1 MQHFI
6 ARVCLLGIVLLLG
19 NGCSLPLLRP
29 AQPPAGS
36 CTLNLDA
43 TISDEQ
49 AIRAVLAA
57 EGDLVVK
64 QDIDRLMALW
74 VNGSFVADA
83 NNTPTN
89 QDDDELWRNKD
100 AIRHRYVRIVFPGA
114 PTASKPADMV
124 IAIDGAQAVI
134 TSTTHIGNEI
144 SPAGD
149 RWEVVKIDGCWQ
161 IKSLTFNLEP
171 DKKK

>member
-1 MQHFI
+1 MQHFLT
-6 ARVCLLGIVLLLG
+6 RVFLIGVILLVS

-29 AQPPAGS
+29 AQPPTGS
-36 CTLNLDA
+36 CTLNLP
-43 TISDEQ
+43 TTTSDED
-49 AIRAVLAA
+49 AIRAVLTA
-57 EGDLVVK
+57 EGVLVVK
-64 QDIDRLMALW
+64 QDINGLMALW
-74 VNGSFVADA
+74 ADESFVADA
-83 NNTPTN
+83 NNTPAT

-114 PTASKPADMV
+114 PTASKPMD
-124 IAIDGAQAVI
+124 IIITLDGAQAVI

-149 RWEVVKIDGCWQ
+149 HWELVKVDGCWQ

-171 DKKK
+171 AKKK